1 VRCRPAGSRPS
12 IPATDGRKRWRE
24 DTISRLLDTGDAEVL
39 FVTGCEENQARFH
52 PRVDLIILLSSP
64 AEVLAGDWPRGRR
77 TCSAGRSAS
86 WGASWMTC
94 NPLSRLRQAATHEIR
109 AVMPLS
115 DVVTQVL
122 HLAGGQQ

>member
-12 IPATDGRKRWRE
+12 IPATDGRQRWRE

-64 AEVLAGDWPRGRR
+64 AEVLAGRLASRTANLFGGALGELGRVLDDLQ
-77 TCSAGRSAS
+77 SVE
-86 WGASWMTC
+86 
-94 NPLSRLRQAATHEIR
+94 PLA
-109 AVMPLS
+109 
-115 DVVTQVL
+115 
-122 HLAGGQQ
+122 AGGHS

>member
-64 AEVLAGDWPRGRR
+64 AEVLAGRLASRTANLFGGALGELGRVLDDLQ
-77 TCSAGRSAS
+77 SVE
-86 WGASWMTC
+86 
-94 NPLSRLRQAATHEIR
+94 PLA
-109 AVMPLS
+109 
-115 DVVTQVL
+115 
-122 HLAGGQQ
+122 AGGHS